1 MSTRSPLDLDQ
12 PTMQRLGRQVADLVA
27 EHLATLSSQP
37 VIAGD
42 LPATVRHQLSQP
54 PSEGGMEFDG
64 LLETL
69 RTDVLSRTARE
80 PHPGFMGYVPSCPTF
95 PAILGDWLATG
106 YNVFAGVWS
115 IAEGPN
121 AIELA
126 VLDWFR
132 QWIGMPEGAGGLLTS
147 GGSSATLTAIVAARH
162 AVVGEDASRLARL
175 TLYTSDQAH
184 SAVVRAAWIAGVPR
198 GQVRVLPSDKAFRLR
213 PADVRAAMAADRA
226 AGLVP
231 LAVVASAGTTNTGAV
246 DPLDE
251 LADLCAA
258 EKVWLHVD
266 AAYGG
271 FATLTPRGRELL
283 AGLGRCDSVALDPHK
298 WLYVP
303 IECGCLLV
311 RDPARLREAFQI
323 LPDYLLDVAPVDRQV
338 NFADY
343 GEQLTR
349 QARGLKIWLNVRYFG
364 LAALRTE
371 IENGIARAEHIERM
385 VREEPAL
392 ELLAPAQLGVVC
404 FRVRPPDMDDPA
416 ELDAFN
422 ERVNTAV
429 NATGRHL
436 ISSTRLRGVFSLRAC
451 VLGFRT
457 SMAEVEAMI
466 RSVLTAAGQLHPT
479 LELDSRRS
487 ATPRDITTATR

>member
-1 MSTRSPLDLDQ
+1 
-12 PTMQRLGRQVADLVA
+12 
-27 EHLATLSSQP
+27 
-37 VIAGD
+37 
-42 LPATVRHQLSQP
+42 
-54 PSEGGMEFDG
+54 MEFDG

-457 SMAEVEAMI
+457 SMADVEAMI

-487 ATPRDITTATR
+487 ATPRDITTAAR

>member
-1 MSTRSPLDLDQ
+1 
-12 PTMQRLGRQVADLVA
+12 
-27 EHLATLSSQP
+27 
-37 VIAGD
+37 
-42 LPATVRHQLSQP
+42 
-54 PSEGGMEFDG
+54 MEFDG